1 MRLQRSFGKAKPTS
15 SDRHQPGLCIFL
27 CSDPLKSSPLD
38 SLGSWAWLAGRD
50 RCMTRAKQVRKH
62 TLRRAQ
68 PLMAGFPPALSAA
81 RSPPLNHPRCVQ
93 IPGVATSPS
102 TRPVLQRRGGADA
115 RSILQP
121 ATRGFAEGKRGLGA
135 PSSPPSVQFSR
146 SVVSDSA
153 TLWTAARQPSFLP
166 SSIPSFHPGPAHS
179 RARASS
185 LPAKFRRNVKSP
197 QKMPAAG
204 GSAEVGPAPT
214 CCSRP
219 RDGRK
224 LRTAN
229 PDSDRWACTEGAG
242 EIKPIFPLLSLGNPF
257 TLHSADGE
265 QWDVPPPVNNIIN
278 G

>member
-1 MRLQRSFGKAKPTS
+1 MNDQGET
-15 SDRHQPGLCIFL
+15 RHETHPPAGAARGHCRW
-27 CSDPLKSSPLD
+27 
-38 SLGSWAWLAGRD
+38 LGSLQHFPPPCLRLSTTLAAYRFRVSPRLPQPDRRCTGEEALTLAASSGPQVEAGR
-50 RCMTRAKQVRKH
+50 
-62 TLRRAQ
+62 
-68 PLMAGFPPALSAA
+68 G
-81 RSPPLNHPRCVQ
+81 
-93 IPGVATSPS
+93 
-102 TRPVLQRRGGADA
+102 
-115 RSILQP
+115 

-135 PSSPPSVQFSR
+135 PSFPLSVQFSR

-166 SSIPSFHPGPAHS
+166 SSIPSFHLGPAHS
-179 RARASS
+179 PAGASS

-219 RDGRK
+219 RNGRK
-224 LRTAN
+224 LCTAN

-242 EIKPIFPLLSLGNPF
+242 EIKQTFPLLSLENPF

-265 QWDVPPPVNNIIN
+265 QWDMPPPVNNTIN